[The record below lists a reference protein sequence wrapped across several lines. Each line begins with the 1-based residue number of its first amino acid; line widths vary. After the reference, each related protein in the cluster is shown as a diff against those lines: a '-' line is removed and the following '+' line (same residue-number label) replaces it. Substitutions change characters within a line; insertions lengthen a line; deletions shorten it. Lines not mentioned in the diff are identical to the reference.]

1 MTKKKNESVV
11 IEFEYLKTKEI
22 VDKLEGRDFNE
33 VVNDRKSKLSNIWIN
48 SQTKDNEEK
57 QQIDESNIHH
67 EEEEMIEIGGG
78 FDDIFN

>member
-33 VVNDRKSKLSNIWIN
+33 VVNDRKSKLSNI
-48 SQTKDNEEK
+48 
-57 QQIDESNIHH
+57 
-67 EEEEMIEIGGG
+67 
-78 FDDIFN
+78 